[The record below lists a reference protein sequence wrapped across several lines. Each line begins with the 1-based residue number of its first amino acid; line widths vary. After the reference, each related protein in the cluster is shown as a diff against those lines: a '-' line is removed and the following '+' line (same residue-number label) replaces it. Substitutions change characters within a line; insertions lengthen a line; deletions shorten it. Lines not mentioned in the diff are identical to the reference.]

1 MNNSVLKKA
10 FIESQLDFPT
20 NGTHEFSREFDMR
33 MERLIRMQ
41 SGICRLINTA
51 GKRAACIALA
61 GSAVAH
67 CCGMRHQGG
76 KRAAYKRNKADV
88 C

>member
-10 FIESQLDFPT
+10 FIESQLDFPA
-20 NGTHEFSREFDMR
+20 NGTHEFSHEFDMQ
-33 MERLIRMQ
+33 MERLIRNAERGLQ
-41 SGICRLINTA
+41 AYKHRRQARRLHS
-51 GKRAACIALA
+51 AC

>member
-10 FIESQLDFPT
+10 FIESQLDFPA

-41 SGICRLINTA
+41 SGVCRLINTA
-51 GKRAACIALA
+51 GAPPA
-61 GSAVAH
+61 
-67 CCGMRHQGG
+67 
-76 KRAAYKRNKADV
+76 
-88 C
+88 